1 MTDRNENWLQAENI
15 ERIKEYCREI
25 LKQADNFDLVQA
37 VQVERILYY
46 KAVKWLREYGKR

>member
-46 KAVKWLREYGKR
+46 KAVKWLREYGK